1 MGLNFFMKRRLV
13 NIVLLVFFQ
22 IGYTYSQYSN
32 GDPDG
37 SALTDNRLQ
46 VTFAKLV
53 NKTGVKNLNYLDKS
67 VKGSPYLS
75 NGFVKGRILQ
85 KDKIISEKF
94 YFRYNGYA
102 DEIEIGT
109 HPNQKEVK
117 EAVLKKNDI
126 VCEFGNQ
133 TYYYLPYK
141 DKHSKLRLGYLIS
154 LFESNEIHLLV
165 QLKKVYREATVPRT
179 SLERAFPPRFTEEEN
194 YYLSFKNQTPVF
206 LGNDIKKVIK
216 NLPSEIKTKAKSK
229 GSNFKKIKTIE
240 SLKAALSAL

>member
-1 MGLNFFMKRRLV
+1 MKTGIILLMLCSFT
-13 NIVLLVFFQ
+13 IVTQGQTTSIRTNNALIELRNTISKNPV
-22 IGYTYSQYSN
+22 
-32 GDPDG
+32 
-37 SALTDNRLQ
+37 LTDPRLKGNPYFESRFQ
-46 VTFAKLV
+46 KADIKYFDLNIIGETFL
-53 NKTGVKNLNYLDKS
+53 
-67 VKGSPYLS
+67 
-75 NGFVKGRILQ
+75 
-85 KDKIISEKF
+85 
-94 YFRYNGYA
+94 RYNA
-102 DEIEIGT
+102 FSDEIEIGT
-109 HPNQKEVK
+109 HPEQKTSE
-117 EAVLKKNDI
+117 EIILKNNNI
-126 VCEFGNQ
+126 ICEFGNQ

-165 QLKKVYREATVPRT
+165 QLKKVYREVTVPRT